1 MIFRYL
7 GLVALLVAVVA
18 VSGCGES
25 EEQKRF
31 HQELLDKALNDEVKK
46 AGDAFLAENSTLPG
60 IRVTDTG
67 LQYAV
72 LQEAQEG
79 QGEYPG
85 INDAVR
91 VDYQGWR
98 VDGELFESSLQRN
111 EKPIFPVKRVVK
123 GWRAALM
130 KMRVGDRWKIF
141 LPSELA
147 YGAISPS
154 EQIPANS
161 ALIFEIE
168 LLEIM
173 PAEQVE

>member
-1 MIFRYL
+1 MIFKYL
-7 GLVALLVAVVA
+7 GLAALSVIVIA

-31 HQELLDKALNDEVKK
+31 HQELVEKALNDEVKK
-46 AGDAFLAENSTLPG
+46 AGDAFLAENRTLPG
-60 IRVTDTG
+60 IRVTETG

-72 LQEAQEG
+72 LQKGLEG
-79 QGEYPG
+79 QGENPG

-98 VDGELFESSLQRN
+98 IDGELFESSLHRS
-111 EKPIFPVKRVVK
+111 EKPVFPVKRVIK
-123 GWRAALM
+123 GWREALM

-141 LPSELA
+141 LSSELA

-154 EQIPANS
+154 DQIPANS

-173 PAEQVE
+173 PAGQVE